1 MSKPAKSPDMSRR
14 WPFILAGAAGG
25 AVAIGI
31 MEYFAASSA
40 FTLAMIPF
48 ATSIV
53 LVMGSPA
60 AEPAQPR
67 ALIGGHLVSALV
79 GLLVLQVTGP
89 EAWAAALAV
98 GLAIIAMDLTDTF
111 HPPAGINPLLII
123 LNNLGWSYL
132 VVPVAVGALLLA
144 IFAFVWHNAT
154 RRGHWPKRWL

>member
-1 MSKPAKSPDMSRR
+1 MSKSTKSPNTSRR
-14 WPFILAGAAGG
+14 WPFILTGAAGG
-25 AVAIGI
+25 AAAIGI
-31 MEYFAASSA
+31 MEYFAAHSV

-53 LVMGSPA
+53 LVMGSPE

-89 EAWAAALAV
+89 EAWAAALSV
-98 GLAIIAMDLTDTF
+98 GLAMVAMHLTDTF
-111 HPPAGINPLLII
+111 HPPAGINPLLIV

-132 VVPVAVGALLLA
+132 VMPVAAGVLLLA

-154 RRGHWPKRWL
+154 RRGHWPKRWF